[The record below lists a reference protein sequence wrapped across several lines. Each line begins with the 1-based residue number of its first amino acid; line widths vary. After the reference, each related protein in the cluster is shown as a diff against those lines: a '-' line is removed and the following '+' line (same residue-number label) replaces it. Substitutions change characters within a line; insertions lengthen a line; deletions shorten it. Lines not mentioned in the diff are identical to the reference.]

1 MKLKNEKKALQM
13 FCNED
18 SFKDA
23 YRQPFINDKNNGRV
37 IASDGYIMAL
47 VDPKLL
53 RCKYKH
59 MEQRM
64 PNYDLERK
72 DFATV
77 VEFANFDKAYNRLAL
92 IPEKVSKDGKPE
104 ECPECDGSGEV
115 KYEYK
120 DSNGKWVG
128 FDTELAEAVC
138 AKLGVTAEFVE
149 ITWDN
154 KLIDLEAGTIDCIW
168 NGMTITQAIKNAA
181 EVTGAYMENGQVIV
195 IKEGAFA
202 TPTDLAGKRIAVE
215 GGSAGET
222 QAKANF
228 ANSEIKTVEAQTDA
242 LLEVKS
248 GASDACIIDLIMA
261 KALLNSEK

>member
-1 MKLKNEKKALQM
+1 M
-13 FCNED
+13 FEHEFYGIACRKGTTTAKEID
-18 SFKDA
+18 TILAQLFADGTVA
-23 YRQPFINDKNNGRV
+23 DIADKYQV
-37 IASDGYIMAL
+37 API
-47 VDPKLL
+47 
-53 RCKYKH
+53 
-59 MEQRM
+59 
-64 PNYDLERK
+64 
-72 DFATV
+72 
-77 VEFANFDKAYNRLAL
+77 ANFTAGDQTNATDSSDIAEIKQ
-92 IPEKVSKDGKPE
+92 KGKLVIGITEYKPMN
-104 ECPECDGSGEV
+104 
-115 KYEYK
+115 YK